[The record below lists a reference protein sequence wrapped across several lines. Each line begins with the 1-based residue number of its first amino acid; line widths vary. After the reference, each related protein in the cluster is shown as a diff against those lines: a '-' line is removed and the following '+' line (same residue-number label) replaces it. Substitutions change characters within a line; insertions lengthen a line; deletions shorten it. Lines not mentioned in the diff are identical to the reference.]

1 MQRSYAAI
9 CWNSTRK
16 VPRHDLDFRVTASLK
31 SQCGPGESSSVSVIP
46 YKLIGGLQQ
55 WVERLRDIHQTR
67 CEFTELVDESHERS
81 QIGAVRWHWEV
92 VDGCNLVV
100 IDSETLVSDMESTE
114 IHFSHTELELLRA
127 DGDAV
132 LPSTCQDLSH
142 MLNVTSK
149 VGVIRQAIIHD
160 LSKVRHLFKST
171 VGPAV
176 EFIASGNQTLRIPQ
190 KTVPAPWCHER
201 RERDGSFRQRDLPIP
216 MTGIQL
222 REKLGI
228 ADIRHDVT
236 RCARRVC
243 WSSDLV
249 VQFF

>member
-1 MQRSYAAI
+1 
-9 CWNSTRK
+9 
-16 VPRHDLDFRVTASLK
+16 
-31 SQCGPGESSSVSVIP
+31 
-46 YKLIGGLQQ
+46 
-55 WVERLRDIHQTR
+55 
-67 CEFTELVDESHERS
+67 
-81 QIGAVRWHWEV
+81 
-92 VDGCNLVV
+92 
-100 IDSETLVSDMESTE
+100 
-114 IHFSHTELELLRA
+114 
-127 DGDAV
+127 
-132 LPSTCQDLSH
+132 

-249 VQFF
+249 VQFFEVHRQSFLVGALLCNDDDRVTPVRRLHGDLGVDL